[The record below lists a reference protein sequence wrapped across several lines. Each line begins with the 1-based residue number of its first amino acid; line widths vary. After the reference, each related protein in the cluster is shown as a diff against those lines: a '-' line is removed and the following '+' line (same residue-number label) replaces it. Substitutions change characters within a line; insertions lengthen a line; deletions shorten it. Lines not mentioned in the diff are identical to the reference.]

1 MKHHHNSS
9 FVTVTRVRHSPRQVL
24 QAGRRRAADR
34 AVRVG
39 RDITETPALPAS
51 REEPTCGVP
60 NPPRPPTWGS
70 ELDLTIPG
78 SDPGALACSRHVVV
92 LAVREFRT
100 RCPWPTPQGVAAFG
114 RVGPPAAG
122 AAGVARRPCHG
133 SERAVRVRRRRSY
146 CGGGTQR
153 GPGATAAAGIPRL
166 APVQSGTESESPPAG
181 ASDRLVRAGPR
192 RRDATAALLS
202 CLFGTGIGGRRSRPS
217 SY

>member
-1 MKHHHNSS
+1 MKHHHNSN

-133 SERAVRVRRRRSY
+133 SERAVRVRRRRSCY
-146 CGGGTQR
+146 GHRTHR
-153 GPGATAAAGIPRL
+153 GPGVTWPGAVTRHWQAGTQ
-166 APVQSGTESESPPAG
+166 ACSESESPPG
-181 ASDRLVRAGPR
+181 GVSDRAGVGYQCCGPHAAGGAAQRFSRVRYSEA
-192 RRDATAALLS
+192 
-202 CLFGTGIGGRRSRPS
+202 I
-217 SY
+217 